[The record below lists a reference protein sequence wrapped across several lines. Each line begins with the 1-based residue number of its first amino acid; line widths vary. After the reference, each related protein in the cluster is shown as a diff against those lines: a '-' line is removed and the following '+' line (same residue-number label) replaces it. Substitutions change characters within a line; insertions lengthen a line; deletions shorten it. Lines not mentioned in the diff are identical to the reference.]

1 MYKLLMKQRIIG
13 LVIGLIKLFI
23 YVFIYLQRNE
33 QKHKH
38 KNTKEVSQ
46 TFTRGKKKSRILGSN
61 RYSIS
66 MNHRLKNRLSAE

>member
-23 YVFIYLQRNE
+23 YVFIYLQR
-33 QKHKH
+33 
-38 KNTKEVSQ
+38 NTKEVSQ